1 MNLTKFAIENNRVT
15 YMILAV
21 IIVLG
26 LVGYNNLSRDS
37 MPPFTIRVCS
47 VVTNFPG
54 ASPERVEELI
64 TDKIEQVAQELPEMK
79 DVTSESRTGLS
90 IVNVSLRDDIAEE
103 DLQPV
108 WDRLRRK
115 IDQIR
120 EDLPEGIK
128 GPNVRDDG

>member
-15 YMILAV
+15 LMILAV

-26 LVGYNNLSRDS
+26 LLGYGNLSRDS
-37 MPPFTIRVCS
+37 MPPFTIRVCT

-64 TDKIEQVAQELPEMK
+64 TDKIEQVAQELPELD

-90 IVNVSLRDDIAEE
+90 VVSVSLRDEIA
-103 DLQPV
+103 
-108 WDRLRRK
+108 
-115 IDQIR
+115 
-120 EDLPEGIK
+120 
-128 GPNVRDDG
+128 